1 MIRWSFRPRIWE
13 PVLGID
19 NNTLEDMKK
28 LIFVRHSKAEE
39 PTLAISDFERS
50 LTTKGKSLAN
60 SMALRLK
67 EKENTLGII
76 VSSPAFRAIETALIF
91 AGVFRIPS
99 EEILFAGNIYY
110 KLNMKT
116 LQEDL
121 SRIREDVDTVT
132 MFGHNP
138 SFTELANE
146 LSREGCNFIQKCGI
160 VVITFKVS
168 TWSELTRNNGDID
181 YHLKP

>member
-1 MIRWSFRPRIWE
+1 
-13 PVLGID
+13 
-19 NNTLEDMKK
+19 MKK

-60 SMALRLK
+60 AMALRLK
-67 EKENTLGII
+67 EKEKTVGVII
-76 VSSPAFRAIETALIF
+76 TSPAFRAIETALIF
-91 AGVFRIPS
+91 AGVFRIPT

-110 KLNMKT
+110 KLNLKT
-116 LQEDL
+116 LQKDL
-121 SRIREDVDTVT
+121 SRIREVVETVT
-132 MFGHNP
+132 LFGHNP
-138 SFTELANE
+138 SFTELADM

-160 VVITFKVS
+160 VSITFKVS
-168 TWSELTRNNGDID
+168 TWSELTRNSGDIE

>member
-1 MIRWSFRPRIWE
+1 
-13 PVLGID
+13 
-19 NNTLEDMKK
+19 MKK

-50 LTTKGKSLAN
+50 LTIKGKSLAN
-60 SMALRLK
+60 AMAIRLK
-67 EKENTLGII
+67 EKENSAGVIMT
-76 VSSPAFRAIETALIF
+76 SPAFRAVETALIF

-110 KLNMKT
+110 KLNLKT

-121 SRIREDVDTVT
+121 SRIREEVETVT
-132 MFGHNP
+132 LFGHNP

-146 LSREGCNFIQKCGI
+146 LSKEGCNFIQKCGI
-160 VVITFKVS
+160 VGIKFKVS
-168 TWSELTRNNGDID
+168 TWSELTRNSGDID